1 MCINTTAKLHL
12 NDFNGVEKMQ
22 AYNIKN
28 ARRKIWAGTAVV
40 YLILTV
46 SLGVSIAYWYILA
59 GASNTEDQTIF
70 WTFIIWLVVAVGF
83 TAEIIKKVTISLF
96 RNLSIWG
103 VATFVS
109 ILTVMGTYSILD
121 NDKQNELVKQ
131 SDGYQ
136 LAKSQKQ
143 KALEQ
148 QSKYAYAQN
157 FNIEDL
163 EAKKRKA
170 GKKARWGTFNRL
182 KKDIEAK
189 RNYLSATNTLNS
201 STQNMNMGGAGSV
214 SSNPFL
220 TNLAKPL
227 GLSGELLK
235 SLFFLLVTLL
245 LEIGAYWIGGRVEEL
260 KQTLELTEAE
270 ILDLKLISM
279 YGVSMNELNAGLFA
293 NVVQAQIDHIEAEK
307 QIELIRKTSRKKL
320 PVGKAVEQIKQLK
333 NGSHKK
339 QDQAKQPP
347 HPTPKPPPQNPR
359 NFSFGFLPHTKPKS
373 EPKKVQSEPKQVQ
386 KYEPKEVQ
394 KQPVNLDSK
403 PILRGSKRKTVTPDT
418 GTTGKTANRYR
429 ALKKAVQNG
438 KIKPT
443 KRGIKGFKFGGRGM
457 GDSTAK
463 KYREALIKEGV
474 IS

>member
-1 MCINTTAKLHL
+1 
-12 NDFNGVEKMQ
+12 MQ

-28 ARRKIWAGTAVV
+28 ARRKIWAGTTVV

-59 GASNTEDQTIF
+59 GASNTEDQTVF

-96 RNLSIWG
+96 RNLPIWG

-136 LAKSQKQ
+136 LAKNQKQ
-143 KALEQ
+143 RALEQ
-148 QSKYAYAQN
+148 QSKYAYAQG
-157 FNIEDL
+157 FSIEDL
-163 EAKKRKA
+163 EKQKQRAAKK
-170 GKKARWGTFNRL
+170 GYWGTFNRL

-189 RNYLSATNTLNS
+189 RNYISATNTLNS
-201 STQNMNMGGAGSV
+201 SSQTMNIGGAASV

-220 TNLAKPL
+220 THLAKPL

-307 QIELIRKTSRKKL
+307 QIEMIRKTSRKKL

-333 NGSHKK
+333 NGSQKK
-339 QDQAKQPP
+339 QEKAKQPP
-347 HPTPKPPPQNPR
+347 RPTAKSTPKNPR
-359 NFSFGFLPHTKPKS
+359 NFSSGFLPQTEPKS
-373 EPKKVQSEPKQVQ
+373 EPEQVQ
-386 KYEPKEVQ
+386 DYEPKEVQ
-394 KQPVNLDSK
+394 KQPINLDTK

-429 ALKKAVQNG
+429 ALKKAVQHG